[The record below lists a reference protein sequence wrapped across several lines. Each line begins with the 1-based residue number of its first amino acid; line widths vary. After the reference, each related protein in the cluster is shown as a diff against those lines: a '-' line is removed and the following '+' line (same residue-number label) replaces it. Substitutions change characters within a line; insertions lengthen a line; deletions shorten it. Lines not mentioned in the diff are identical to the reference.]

1 MLNFF
6 SMGPALW
13 PICLR
18 SLHSNNQPASDKSG
32 RSQKYCE
39 KDVNSHVHPT
49 KNYSK
54 CSSRTVGTSV
64 SDDITERH
72 SNSSWHFVNLNSD
85 ISCVLRSVNGLY
97 WASVKLF
104 LRWQPSPKPQNATAK
119 IYLDKIMWIRESY
132 MNAHDAT
139 SGVALQKRYAKIR
152 RS

>member
-1 MLNFF
+1 MLNFV

-72 SNSSWHFVNLNSD
+72 SNNSWHFVNLNSD
-85 ISCVLRSVNGLY
+85 ISYLAVCEWFILSFGET
-97 WASVKLF
+97 F
-104 LRWQPSPKPQNATAK
+104 LRWQPSPKPQNAIAK
-119 IYLDKIMWIRESY
+119 IYLDKITWIRESY
-132 MNAHDAT
+132 MSAHDAT